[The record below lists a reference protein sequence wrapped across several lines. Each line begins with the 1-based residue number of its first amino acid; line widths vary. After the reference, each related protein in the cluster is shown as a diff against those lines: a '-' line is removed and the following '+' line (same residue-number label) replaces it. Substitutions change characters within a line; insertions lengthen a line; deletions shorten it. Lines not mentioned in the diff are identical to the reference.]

1 MLRIIEKRPPK
12 WPFKIQN
19 LRSHPKEE
27 QRTPEKRSSRVITWQ
42 PLSWQQAYVPLVSQ
56 QRV

>member
-12 WPFKIQN
+12 WPLQIQN

-27 QRTPEKRSSRVITWQ
+27 QRTSKKRSCRVITWQ
-42 PLSWQQAYVPLVSQ
+42 PLSLQQAYVPLVSQ